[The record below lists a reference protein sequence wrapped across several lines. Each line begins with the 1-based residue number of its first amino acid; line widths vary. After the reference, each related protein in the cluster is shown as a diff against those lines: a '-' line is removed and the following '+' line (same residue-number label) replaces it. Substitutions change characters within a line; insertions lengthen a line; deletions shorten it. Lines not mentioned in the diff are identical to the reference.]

1 MHLQL
6 KFTPICFLFLHLNS
20 LFPFLVFPET
30 IPIPSFFFIRLNCSS
45 MFIALHKRSGQK
57 FDLASLFNYRLAKA
71 DPTLHNSYLQSQL
84 AGHYVCTGNA
94 KLFLCCW
101 AVALAILQ
109 MFLGFVKS
117 KVPLFHALKVSSF
130 FFVFFFSI

>member
-1 MHLQL
+1 
-6 KFTPICFLFLHLNS
+6 
-20 LFPFLVFPET
+20 
-30 IPIPSFFFIRLNCSS
+30 

-130 FFVFFFSI
+130 FFIFFHLVAFCQAERSAA